1 MLSDCSLHFPP
12 LLPTNS
18 QGCAGFCTGSK
29 YVFSVDCVQFS
40 HRPPFF
46 FPASMRPFWAS
57 LSLSPAR
64 RKSKLSESPSS
75 PRAGLDQ

>member
-40 HRPPFF
+40 HRPPFLLPGF
-46 FPASMRPFWAS
+46 HATF
-57 LSLSPAR
+57 L
-64 RKSKLSESPSS
+64 
-75 PRAGLDQ
+75 GLLVAQPCQEEKQTI